1 MSIDGV
7 LVTLVAAVADNG
19 VIGRDNDLP
28 WHLPGDL
35 AHFKRVTQGKPVI
48 MGRRTW
54 ESIEGP
60 LPRRT
65 NIVVTRRSDY
75 LAEGAEVVA
84 TVEAALEMA
93 AAVAR
98 RDGVDEVMVVGG
110 SEIYRLALPAA
121 DRLCLT
127 EVHAEVTGDTFFP
140 EWDRDGW
147 REVSREQFPAG
158 ESGQYDFSIAVYE
171 RP

>member
-1 MSIDGV
+1 MSRQGV
-7 LVTLVAAVADNG
+7 LVTLVAAVAENG

-35 AHFKRVTQGKPVI
+35 AHFKRVTLGKPVI

-54 ESIEGP
+54 ESIEKA

-65 NIVVTRRSDY
+65 NIVVTRQSGY
-75 LAEGAEVVA
+75 HAEGAEVVA
-84 TVEAALEMA
+84 TVDAALDIA
-93 AAVAR
+93 VAVAR
-98 RDGVDEVMVVGG
+98 RDGVDEVTVVGG

-127 EVHAEVTGDTFFP
+127 EVHAEVEGDTFFP
-140 EWDRDGW
+140 EWDRDAW
-147 REVSREQFPAG
+147 REVSREHFPAG
-158 ESGQYDFSIAVYE
+158 DEAQYDYSIVVYE
-171 RP
+171 RR